1 MLNPRELI
9 YETTLKQFFF
19 RLNPENAH
27 ELSKNLLQFANSLPF
42 VFPILEK
49 LTTFESSR
57 LQINVAGINFKNPL
71 GMGAGFDKTGELYP
85 FLAKLGFGHVE
96 IGTITGE
103 EQPGNPKPRIFRYE
117 KDSALVN
124 RMGFNNPG
132 SDKAYDTIQ
141 KQIKTMLEKFSK
153 KDITATNV
161 LIFITVVMYIIQINI
176 EEGGL
181 LFGLNLYFLVYNF
194 WWQPLSTIFA
204 HGGIAHLGMNMFV
217 LWQFGN
223 LIERSR
229 SSKELIALYLVT
241 GIITSLLSF
250 AYIYYLDNYV
260 NLVGASGAI
269 CALLGYVAYYDK
281 AQRSG
286 IITWVLLISVAPLI
300 IGLPIAWYAHFIGL
314 AVGFLYAL
322 IRR

>member
-1 MLNPRELI
+1 
-9 YETTLKQFFF
+9 
-19 RLNPENAH
+19 
-27 ELSKNLLQFANSLPF
+27 
-42 VFPILEK
+42 
-49 LTTFESSR
+49 
-57 LQINVAGINFKNPL
+57 
-71 GMGAGFDKTGELYP
+71 
-85 FLAKLGFGHVE
+85 
-96 IGTITGE
+96 
-103 EQPGNPKPRIFRYE
+103 
-117 KDSALVN
+117 
-124 RMGFNNPG
+124 
-132 SDKAYDTIQ
+132 
-141 KQIKTMLEKFSK
+141 MLEKFSK

-176 EEGGL
+176 EEGRL

-314 AVGFLYAL
+314 IVGFIYAIIFKAL
-322 IRR
+322 KIR